1 MVCYRGFQFFFFQLR
16 DLQNISQCLTVWY
29 ITSQCDLWCLLPLP
43 WEPRI
48 FSTAIQFSDSIRN
61 LIPLSPSIDHFTV
74 VCSGTWPL
82 NEMRAGLD
90 LALVDIKT
98 RNFRC
103 IDNYSVVQL
112 CLFLFFDLME
122 VSLPKLVDFDW
133 RVDVKTSSNA
143 ISRMSMPTCIMQLQV
158 SWIISNWL
166 LSLKLNTFVS
176 EQY

>member
-1 MVCYRGFQFFFFQLR
+1 M
-16 DLQNISQCLTVWY
+16 
-29 ITSQCDLWCLLPLP
+29 
-43 WEPRI
+43 
-48 FSTAIQFSDSIRN
+48 
-61 LIPLSPSIDHFTV
+61 
-74 VCSGTWPL
+74 CSGTWPL
-82 NEMRAGLD
+82 NEMGAGLD
-90 LALVDIKT
+90 LALIEIKT

-103 IDNYSVVQL
+103 IDNYSVTQL

-166 LSLKLNTFVS
+166 LSFKLNTFVS

>member
-1 MVCYRGFQFFFFQLR
+1 MICVVFSLYLGNHLE
-16 DLQNISQCLTVWY
+16 S
-29 ITSQCDLWCLLPLP
+29 
-43 WEPRI
+43 I
-48 FSTAIQFSDSIRN
+48 FGTAIQFSDSIRN
-61 LIPLSPSIDHFTV
+61 LIPLSPSIDQFTV

-82 NEMRAGLD
+82 NEMGAGVG
-90 LALVDIKT
+90 LALIEIKT

-103 IDNYSVVQL
+103 IDNYSVAQL
-112 CLFLFFDLME
+112 YLFLFFDLME

-166 LSLKLNTFVS
+166 RFKLNSFVS
-176 EQY
+176 EEY